1 MERISLI
8 ATKSLK
14 YGGRQLRAGDPFDAP
29 RMHAKAFVG
38 TKKARYAT
46 EIPADAVQTSPVVE
60 NPPAVAGYDVAEAQ
74 AVPPAS
80 EPAQPVTRRNYRRK
94 DVTAKS

>member
-1 MERISLI
+1 MERISLV
-8 ATKSLK
+8 ALKSLK
-14 YGGRQLRAGDPFDAP
+14 YDRTQLRAGDSFDAP

-46 EIPADAVQTSPVVE
+46 EIPADAVQASPIVE

-74 AVPPAS
+74 AVPAAS

>member
-14 YGGRQLRAGDPFDAP
+14 YGGRQLRAGDPFTAP

-38 TKKARYAT
+38 TKKARYAET
-46 EIPADAVQTSPVVE
+46 PANPIQTPPVVE
-60 NPPAVAGYDVAEAQ
+60 DAPAVAGYDVAEAQ
-74 AVPPAS
+74 VIPAAN

-94 DVTAKS
+94 DLTPKA